1 MPDAHETPLLPAA
14 PQVPEDPSGALSL
27 RAGDTVARA
36 LRTPPHAIY
45 DTLADWY
52 DARYLTEHYQREN
65 DEVAAIIKRF
75 VPITPDL
82 RVLDVGAGTGLAVEI
97 GVTAYPNGYTA
108 VEPSAPMLSRLL
120 DKFPEARPINEAAAG
135 IPKNLEFDVAL
146 ALFGAASYFTPRE
159 LRHLAR
165 LTRRNHATAI
175 VMTYADGY
183 YPDYYA
189 TEPPQAP
196 IARRALTRLAR
207 MRGATFITSVSG
219 NYDVWVIQ

>member
-27 RAGDTVARA
+27 RAGDAVARA
-36 LRTPPHAIY
+36 LSIPPHRIY
-45 DTLADWY
+45 DTLADRY
-52 DARYLTEHYQREN
+52 DARYLDEQYQREN
-65 DEVAAIIKRF
+65 TEVAAIVKRF

-82 RVLDVGAGTGLAVEI
+82 RVLDVGAGTGLAVEL

-108 VEPSAPMLSRLL
+108 VDPSAPMLSRLL
-120 DKFPEARPINEAAAG
+120 DKYPEARPINEPAAG
-135 IPKNLEFDVAL
+135 IPKNLEFDLAL
-146 ALFGAASYFTPRE
+146 ALFGSASYFTPRE
-159 LRHLAR
+159 LRYLAR

-183 YPDYYA
+183 FPDYYE

-196 IARRALTRLAR
+196 RARRALAR

>member
-36 LRTPPHAIY
+36 LRTPPHTIY
-45 DTLADWY
+45 DTLADRY
-52 DARYLTEHYQREN
+52 DARYLTEQYQREN
-65 DEVAAIIKRF
+65 AEVAAIVKRF
-75 VPITPDL
+75 VSITPDL

-120 DKFPEARPINEAAAG
+120 DKYPEARPINEPAGG

-146 ALFGAASYFTPRE
+146 ALFGSATYFTPRE
-159 LRHLAR
+159 LRYLAR

-183 YPDYYA
+183 FPNIYD

-196 IARRALTRLAR
+196 AARRALAR

-219 NYDVWVIQ
+219 NHDVWVIQ